1 MDHYIDIKI
10 QPDAE
15 IRENELLNKV
25 YTKLHKALYT
35 LQAND
40 IGISFPEYRI
50 KLGQVLRIHSTKQ
63 RLAELQ
69 QQNWLGGLS
78 GYCKIS
84 VIQPVPDQV
93 QYRTVSR
100 IQPTMTP
107 AKFKRLIKRGT
118 IPENDFKH
126 YKAKMFEKG
135 LDNPYLEIESA
146 SNGHQHRRYLEF
158 GKLTE
163 TPMLGNFNHFGLSK
177 SATIP
182 WF

>member
-1 MDHYIDIKI
+1 MDHYIDIQI

-15 IRENELLNKV
+15 MRENELLNKV
-25 YTKLHKALYT
+25 YTKFHKALFT

-40 IGISFPEYRI
+40 IGVSFPQYRI
-50 KLGQVLRIHSTKQ
+50 KLGQILRIHSTKA
-63 RLAELQ
+63 RLTELQ
-69 QQNWLGGLS
+69 QLNWLGGLC
-78 GYCKIS
+78 GYCK
-84 VIQPVPDQV
+84 VTEIQAIPEKV

-100 IQPTMTP
+100 IQPTMSP
-107 AKFKRLIKRGT
+107 AKLQRLIKRET
-118 IPENDFKH
+118 IAENNFKH

-158 GKLTE
+158 GELTQ
-163 TPMLGNFNHFGLSK
+163 TPTLSHFNHFGLSK
-177 SATIP
+177 TATIP